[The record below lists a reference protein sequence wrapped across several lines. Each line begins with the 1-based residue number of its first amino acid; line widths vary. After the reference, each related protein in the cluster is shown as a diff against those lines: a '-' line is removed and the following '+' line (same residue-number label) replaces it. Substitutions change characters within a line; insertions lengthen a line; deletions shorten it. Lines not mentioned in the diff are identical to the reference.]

1 MARLLIIILFV
12 FFFFLKD
19 NIENKIF
26 TFGKFHIFGMT
37 KDNPKILKKKK
48 AIIYFGMEG
57 NPLIKFEGFIRLIK
71 VEEIM

>member
-1 MARLLIIILFV
+1 MARLLITILFV

-19 NIENKIF
+19 NIENEIF

-37 KDNPKILKKKK
+37 TDNPKFFLKKI
-48 AIIYFGMEG
+48 IIYFGMEG
-57 NPLIKFEGFIRLIK
+57 NPLIKFEGFIGLIK